1 MKFLNNL
8 IFLLLLPFVS
18 FGAEGEKT
26 PWAAFV
32 TLAPYDL
39 WLPNKMGA
47 TAVRFE
53 QSRTY
58 ELAFQTASYNLDVV
72 IDGLAGVS
80 EQRIHLTTRSH
91 TWDGSFNF
99 QYGVYYNTINV
110 HLGQEYLGLGAKSDV
125 ISVATAGGMWGF
137 GNRWAWDNGFQLG
150 ADWFKIFYP
159 FTTVKN
165 ESDFL
170 DENASA
176 EDKENVQELVDAF
189 LKIPQL
195 TLLHFEVGY
204 RF

>member
-110 HLGQEYLGLGAKSDV
+110 HLGQEYLGLGA
-125 ISVATAGGMWGF
+125 
-137 GNRWAWDNGFQLG
+137 
-150 ADWFKIFYP
+150 DWFKIFYP

-189 LKIPQL
+189 LKIPQF
-195 TLLHFEVGY
+195 TLLHFEIGY